1 MRISL
6 LSISLSLLSCLVSS
20 GQEHEIRDS
29 LSAAVKTD
37 SRKMTVTLGELKTDV
52 RGIRA
57 VVSPLGEG
65 DPVRWVQG
73 LPGITTGADGSTA
86 FYVRGGNS
94 GNNLFSLD
102 GVPVYGYSHLLGLT
116 TAIPQSVMGSVSL
129 SKSDFDGSDSNF
141 TAAHLKIES
150 RLPKEDGAT
159 GVSANNFLFSVSDE
173 RRISG
178 RTSYMVSARVS
189 PLGIEYRLVRGMLPG
204 ILGGLGNFRAVVGDL
219 YGKVHTDFGSGK
231 TLDFSALGT
240 MDSYSFSPDGESG
253 NRLGWGNAFVQMR
266 YRSSGRTRTD
276 CSLYLN
282 HYGNVQKQD
291 RLFRGEWNHLRLNSD
306 LTELSAAADWTH
318 DSSDR
323 LSVSWGIRLRGS
335 LFRPGRV
342 ADVTNAGRTV
352 LTNAFLQI
360 GYDIPEILE
369 TKVYVRAD
377 AFTNKNDRKGSDER
391 GFMFRPEG
399 GVSVGVRTGRH
410 FRLEASA
417 DRTVQFYHTLEGLPV
432 GWSLD
437 MIVPSGEGISPET
450 AMQASIGGIMD
461 LGYHSLSAGV
471 FHKWMDNLVY
481 YRYAQSLFSGGM
493 ADWLDQID
501 QGKGQ
506 SYGGEFLYEFQ
517 RKDWYARAAY
527 TLSRTD
533 RSGFSK
539 ICDGGVFNARFDRR
553 SVFNATARW
562 KGISAAFTLQSGHW
576 ENGAAQKYD
585 MSVPGAGW
593 MADYYSGINDFH
605 MPTVLR
611 LDLGYEFSFT
621 RGRLTHNVNLGVCNV
636 TNHFNPFIIYY
647 EAKTETWKQLALLP
661 VLPNFSW
668 RIEF

>member
-1 MRISL
+1 
-6 LSISLSLLSCLVSS
+6 
-20 GQEHEIRDS
+20 
-29 LSAAVKTD
+29 
-37 SRKMTVTLGELKTDV
+37 
-52 RGIRA
+52 
-57 VVSPLGEG
+57 
-65 DPVRWVQG
+65 
-73 LPGITTGADGSTA
+73 
-86 FYVRGGNS
+86 
-94 GNNLFSLD
+94 
-102 GVPVYGYSHLLGLT
+102 
-116 TAIPQSVMGSVSL
+116 
-129 SKSDFDGSDSNF
+129 
-141 TAAHLKIES
+141 
-150 RLPKEDGAT
+150 
-159 GVSANNFLFSVSDE
+159 
-173 RRISG
+173 
-178 RTSYMVSARVS
+178 MVSARVS

-219 YGKVHTDFGSGK
+219 
-231 TLDFSALGT
+231 
-240 MDSYSFSPDGESG
+240 
-253 NRLGWGNAFVQMR
+253 
-266 YRSSGRTRTD
+266 
-276 CSLYLN
+276 
-282 HYGNVQKQD
+282 YGNVQKQD

-342 ADVTNAGRTV
+342 ADVTNSGRTV

-377 AFTNKNDRKGSDER
+377 AFTNKNDRQGSDER

-399 GVSVGVRTGRH
+399 GVSVGVRPGRH

-493 ADWLDQID
+493 AD
-501 QGKGQ
+501 
-506 SYGGEFLYEFQ
+506 
-517 RKDWYARAAY
+517 
-527 TLSRTD
+527 
-533 RSGFSK
+533 
-539 ICDGGVFNARFDRR
+539 
-553 SVFNATARW
+553 
-562 KGISAAFTLQSGHW
+562 
-576 ENGAAQKYD
+576 
-585 MSVPGAGW
+585 
-593 MADYYSGINDFH
+593 YYSGINDFH